1 MTLPRDQVVK
11 GFTEDLAAF
20 GALVR
25 SLEPDELGVP
35 TRCEGWSTGDVAAHV
50 IGGLADVVGGRF
62 DGLGTPEVTARQVAE
77 RRGRTAEELATELD
91 EVAIGA
97 RGLLDAFDEDAWNAP
112 APAGLASTVGSG
124 VEALWY
130 DAFLHGDDVRAAIG
144 KPSVRGEGIRAS
156 VSHIAEILTSHGWEP
171 ATIALDGIEPFEVS
185 GGGGRTVGGDAL
197 AFILVATGRADP
209 TPLDLDETVNIY
221 R

>member
-11 GFTEDLAAF
+11 GFIEELAAF
-20 GALVR
+20 SALVR
-25 SLEPDELGVP
+25 SLEADELRAP
-35 TRCEGWSTGDVAAHV
+35 TRCDGWSAGDVAAHV

-62 DGLGTPEVTARQVAE
+62 DGLGTPEVTARQVEE
-77 RRGRTAEELATELD
+77 RRGRTADELAEELD
-91 EVAIGA
+91 DVAVGS
-97 RGLLDAFDEDAWNAP
+97 RQLLDAFDDDAWNGP

-130 DAFLHGDDVRAAIG
+130 DAYLHADDIRAAIG

-156 VSHIAEILTSHGWEP
+156 VSHIAEILTDHSWGP
-171 ATIALDGIEPFEVS
+171 ATIALDGIEPFDVS
-185 GGGGRTVGGDAL
+185 GGGGRTVSGEPL
-197 AFILVATGRADP
+197 AFILAATGRADP
-209 TPLDLDETVNIY
+209 APLGLDPSVNIY